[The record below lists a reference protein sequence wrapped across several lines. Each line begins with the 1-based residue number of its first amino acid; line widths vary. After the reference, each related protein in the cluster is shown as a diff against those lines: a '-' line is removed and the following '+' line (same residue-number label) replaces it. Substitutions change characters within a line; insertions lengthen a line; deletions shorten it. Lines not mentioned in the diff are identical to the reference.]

1 MTNEEFQHLVLE
13 SLGNIE
19 RELSKVQAQEKE
31 SSAFISALTHQVGE
45 LGITTSKI
53 SISRIED
60 KLDKILD
67 LTNCIIL
74 KNS

>member
-31 SSAFISALTHQVGE
+31 NSAFISALTHQVGE
-45 LGITTSKI
+45 LGTNKI

-74 KNS
+74 KKS